1 MKGISN
7 ALVIAGLLLA
17 IYAILGRFIGA
28 GSAIGMGFVSIKAST
43 GLIMANI
50 LVTLGIAAK
59 LWNQ

>member
-17 IYAILGRFIGA
+17 VYSILGRFIGS
-28 GSAIGMGFVSIKAST
+28 GPAIGMGFVSIKAST

>member
-1 MKGISN
+1 MKGLGN
-7 ALVIAGLLLA
+7 ALVIAGILLA
-17 IYAILGRFIGA
+17 AYSLLGRFMGA
-28 GSAIGMGFVSIKAST
+28 GPAIGLGFAQIKASS